1 MGLTSRERKPLVF
14 CEMWLEMRNEDN
26 AFRVVLLAPVG
37 VEIPEEYR
45 RDGERDMLTQKTFY
59 VSPWFARISD
69 AEKSMNQV
77 AKFYG
82 ERSVRFLVFREIRP
96 PRSAQKSG

>member
-1 MGLTSRERKPLVF
+1 MSF

-45 RDGERDMLTQKTFY
+45 MDGNQDMLPQKTFH

-69 AEKSMNQV
+69 AEKSMTQV
-77 AKFYG
+77 ARFYG
-82 ERSVRFLVFREIRP
+82 ERSVQFLLFREIRP
-96 PRSAQKSG
+96 LRSGQSSG